1 MEQQRLAEQAR
12 KQPADTDTGDNM
24 EGDSERDGKVRKKRR
39 KIQRAV
45 IEESLSSSSDEE
57 LLQQMQAI
65 DRRRRRY
72 SREKVQWRRVLGD
85 SSCESS
91 QRGDGSHDE
100 SSLSSS
106 ELDDPILARLA
117 QVTRQQRR
125 SKAKLLE
132 LKYAEPK
139 KKRRRRR
146 LWHTNASTLE
156 SLRDPCTAS
165 SITSRAALAPD
176 TFQFPSPAVSPKSHH
191 DVKSSETV
199 ENVGDTD
206 LTPESDLLS
215 PGIDESEKI
224 GTIEHR
230 DTRFESQGVHEPDL
244 SLDLEGLGFIQPE
257 GEVAAEHLPQDIVDR
272 TLSVPFK
279 QLPSFFDK
287 LVMELQDDIIP
298 DANLALSDFQQK
310 SREAQNCNDTWVVPR
325 SKEERYDDRMI
336 SILKNVVEYLTHDSF
351 LDISYTLAFKEK

>member
-1 MEQQRLAEQAR
+1 
-12 KQPADTDTGDNM
+12 
-24 EGDSERDGKVRKKRR
+24 
-39 KIQRAV
+39 
-45 IEESLSSSSDEE
+45 
-57 LLQQMQAI
+57 
-65 DRRRRRY
+65 
-72 SREKVQWRRVLGD
+72 
-85 SSCESS
+85 
-91 QRGDGSHDE
+91 
-100 SSLSSS
+100 
-106 ELDDPILARLA
+106 
-117 QVTRQQRR
+117 
-125 SKAKLLE
+125 
-132 LKYAEPK
+132 
-139 KKRRRRR
+139 
-146 LWHTNASTLE
+146 
-156 SLRDPCTAS
+156 
-165 SITSRAALAPD
+165 
-176 TFQFPSPAVSPKSHH
+176 VSPKSHH

-336 SILKNVVEYLTHDSF
+336 SILKDVVEYLTHDSF